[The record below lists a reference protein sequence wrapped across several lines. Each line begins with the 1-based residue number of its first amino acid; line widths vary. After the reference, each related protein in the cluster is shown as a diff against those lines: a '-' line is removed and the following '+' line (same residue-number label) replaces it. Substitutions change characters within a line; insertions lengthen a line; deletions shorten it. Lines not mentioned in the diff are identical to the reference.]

1 MKVEGHKFN
10 LSKNVRSRAA
20 LKESKTGGTPLK
32 TSD

>member
-20 LKESKTGGTPLK
+20 LKESKTGGILP
-32 TSD
+32 